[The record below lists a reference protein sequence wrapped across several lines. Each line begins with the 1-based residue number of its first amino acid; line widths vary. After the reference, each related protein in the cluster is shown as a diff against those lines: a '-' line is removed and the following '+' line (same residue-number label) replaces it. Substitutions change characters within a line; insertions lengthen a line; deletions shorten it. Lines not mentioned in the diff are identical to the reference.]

1 MLVDK
6 IILAT
11 RDDELDYL
19 LSGGATVDVT
29 RAYDGDMPFG
39 FFPQKGIDKLTFKD
53 ITIICGSST
62 SGKYLLLRIIAA
74 KLGIKE
80 AFINMRCFEDYL
92 WLCSIKYTVHGNRD
106 FPCRMITRAQCE
118 KYVNDIYSKLD
129 KYDGCGILSLY
140 ESIINEK
147 GIYILE
153 DPEIGLSTSEQIMLC
168 DLIKDSV
175 EYYGAQFII
184 LTTSPIFM
192 SLNKL
197 AIYDMD
203 ERPFISRPRS
213 ELECFCLYSK
223 HLETWKRKK
232 EKCEI

>member
-11 RDDELDYL
+11 HDNELDYL
-19 LSGGATVDVT
+19 LSGGATQNVT
-29 RAYDGDMPFG
+29 RAFDGDMPFG
-39 FFPQKGIDKLTFKD
+39 IFPKKGIEKLLFRD
-53 ITIICGSST
+53 VTIICGSSA

-80 AFINMRCFEDYL
+80 AFMDMRCFEDYL
-92 WLCSIKYTVHGNRD
+92 KLCSVKYTVND
-106 FPCRMITRAQCE
+106 NKYLPCRMITRSQCE
-118 KYVNDIYSKLD
+118 KYISDIYSGFN
-129 KYDGCGILSLY
+129 KYKGCGILTLY
-140 ESIINEK
+140 ESVIKEK

-192 SLNKL
+192 NLNRS

-203 ERPFISRPRS
+203 VCPFAPRPRS

-223 HLETWKRKK
+223 HLEAWKRQK